1 MFTARSVL
9 EAATDGQPTLPTPT
23 SCGNTLLVV
32 RLGYD
37 QFERTLLRPLAEK
50 GGEEDHKKHQ
60 CRDRHDG
67 VADAAEHL
75 RNLPIGIVKVWH
87 RCFYNAQ
94 QMHRIPQELR
104 SACFVEG

>member
-50 GGEEDHKKHQ
+50 GGEEDHKECTGFRKN
-60 CRDRHDG
+60 CGARFLFDG
-67 VADAAEHL
+67 
-75 RNLPIGIVKVWH
+75 
-87 RCFYNAQ
+87 
-94 QMHRIPQELR
+94 
-104 SACFVEG
+104 